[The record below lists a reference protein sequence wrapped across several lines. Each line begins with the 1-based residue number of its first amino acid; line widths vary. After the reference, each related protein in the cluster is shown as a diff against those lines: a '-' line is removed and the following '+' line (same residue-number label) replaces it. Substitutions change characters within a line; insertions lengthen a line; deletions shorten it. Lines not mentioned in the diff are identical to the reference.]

1 MSKRFLF
8 WCLSAALLFAC
19 AAHAESVSNPKAS
32 YIDVEQRHAQLAHNK
47 DPRIAQAI
55 ASLSFCAK
63 LPEVP
68 APTGRMII
76 PQRYLSGGHGPI
88 NPEEG
93 KVTRIYNGFEHRV
106 TAGMNQWLVT
116 ANKEEAQCAQQQI
129 DAWAKAGALLDYD
142 PKESSQAWYQVEW
155 TLSAI
160 AISESVLVNESSL
173 DPAQV
178 KRDIQWM
185 NKVAH
190 RTVDFDKAGT
200 QTNNHHYW
208 RGLAAV
214 ATGVISS
221 DDASSTGASA
231 STSKASTRSTSAARF
246 RRRWLATSA
255 PSTIN
260 PLRCSRSC
268 RSLRLPNGNTSLSI
282 KYHSHSG
289 RTISD
294 AVNFLGAA
302 IANPEIVKAYTSD
315 AQLLDDGPDLFAFAE
330 FYSHYVEPAQIPA
343 SILKGL
349 EQPTFSTRI
358 GGSTTV
364 IDGYTPSRAGEN
376 PLQPESPQCQ
386 DRASDDACHLI
397 LRVHRYGP
405 RRAEQSAQ
413 VIGKIP
419 REISRLANV
428 PEGQQ
433 PADLASILREYSE
446 DVSSPA
452 SLARMASAY

>member
-1 MSKRFLF
+1 MLKRFSF
-8 WCLSAALLFAC
+8 WCLSVALLFVC
-19 AAHAESVSNPKAS
+19 VAHAESVSNPKAS
-32 YIDVEQRHAQLAHNK
+32 YIDIEQRRAQLAHDK

-55 ASLSFCAK
+55 ASLSFCTK

-68 APTGRMII
+68 APTGHMII

-93 KVTRIYNGFEHRV
+93 KVTRIYASFEHRV

-129 DAWAKAGALLDYD
+129 DAWAKAGTLLDYD
-142 PKESSQAWYQVEW
+142 PKESSQAWFQVEW
-155 TLSAI
+155 TLSAA

-173 DPAQV
+173 DPVQV

-190 RTVDFDKAGT
+190 RTVDFDKVGT

-214 ATGVISS
+214 STGVISS
-221 DDASSTGASA
+221 DDALFNWGIGVYKQGIDELDKRGAFPQEMARHERAIHYQSFA
-231 STSKASTRSTSAARF
+231 LQPLTPLAAFAERQHV
-246 RRRWLATSA
+246 
-255 PSTIN
+255 
-260 PLRCSRSC
+260 PLFE
-268 RSLRLPNGNTSLSI
+268 
-282 KYHSHSG
+282 YHSRSG

-294 AVNFLGAA
+294 AVNFFGAA
-302 IANPEIVKAYTSD
+302 FANPEIVKAYTSD

-330 FYSHYVEPAQIPA
+330 FYSHYVEAAQIPA

-349 EQPTFSTRI
+349 GQPTFSTRI

-364 IDGYTPSRAGEN
+364 IDGYTPSRSGEK
-376 PLQPESPQCQ
+376 PQ
-386 DRASDDACHLI
+386 
-397 LRVHRYGP
+397 
-405 RRAEQSAQ
+405 
-413 VIGKIP
+413 
-419 REISRLANV
+419 
-428 PEGQQ
+428 
-433 PADLASILREYSE
+433 
-446 DVSSPA
+446 
-452 SLARMASAY
+452 